1 MGVKVKTNVR
11 LTAEANL
18 LRSLTWE
25 LEIERRIKI
34 AVHVAKS
41 VRAQALAKIGA
52 KKIKKI
58 TIVRYAPRTVK
69 EENIQKSLEVIKMTL
84 EHLLKIDEHT
94 KYEIRQETGVGTQFG
109 TVIDIDFDDRLSA

>member
-11 LTAEANL
+11 LIAEENL
-18 LRSLTWE
+18 RRSLPWD
-25 LEIERRIKI
+25 LEIERRVKI

-52 KKIKKI
+52 KKVKKI
-58 TIVRYAPRTVK
+58 TIMRYAPRTVK
-69 EENIQKSLEVIKMTL
+69 EENIQKALEVIKMTL

-94 KYEIRQETGVGTQFG
+94 TYEIKQETGVGTQFG
-109 TVIDIDFDDRLSA
+109 TVIDIDFEDRLSA